1 MEFKLTFRSHLN
13 SKTPPKRQDYI
24 SCAIFATI
32 LLVTIIFMPAV
43 SAQENATKELTFGP
57 GTLDELKKNPDF
69 IAAHG
74 NIPTFANSEERKQ
87 WLDKLNKIY
96 TKANKDYEKGMSKY
110 FGPDSPVI
118 AYTYTIDGVLEVRI
132 KKGQKIDTAKENEIY
147 NLFSKY
153 GQEIN
158 VANTPLV
165 FVYGDF
171 PVPVSRT
178 SSWISYGLIGGIRV
192 YTNDPSGAYST
203 LSFAAKTNSG
213 TKGYVISGYAAPT
226 VGDQVWQPSS
236 GNSYKVGTV
245 SKVPRVYADAA
256 WVPYTGTVQAKIYEY
271 DTDHLRTVTSYG
283 DPAVGD
289 LVYKSGITTGETA
302 GYVTAV
308 GTIRYDS
315 SGRPFYNQCI
325 AGCQVNYGDS
335 GSPVFHQ
342 VYGTNN
348 ALIYGIISAGDGA
361 YTPGYGFSSAVISP
375 ESGIYTD
382 LGVHPLI

>member
-1 MEFKLTFRSHLN
+1 MSKDKTTIGILILTM
-13 SKTPPKRQDYI
+13 
-24 SCAIFATI
+24 
-32 LLVTIIFMPAV
+32 LVGIALIPAV

-57 GTLDELKKNPDF
+57 ETLDELKKDPNF

-74 NIPTFANSEERKQ
+74 SIPAFATSEERKQ
-87 WLDKLNKIY
+87 WLDKLDKIY

-110 FGPDSPVI
+110 FSPDSPVI

-132 KKGQKIDTAKENEIY
+132 EKGQKIDTAKENEIY

-158 VANTPLV
+158 VTNTPLV

-192 YTNDPSGAYST
+192 YTNDSSGAYST
-203 LSFAAKTNSG
+203 LGYAAKTNGG
-213 TKGYVISGYAAPT
+213 TKGYVISGHAAPT

-236 GNSYKVGTV
+236 GDSYKVGTV

-256 WVPYTGTVQAKIYEY
+256 WVPYSNVKAQIYEY

-289 LVYKSGITTGETA
+289 LVYKSGITTGETG
-302 GYVTAV
+302 GYVTAL
-308 GTIRYDS
+308 GTIRYDG

-325 AGCQVNYGDS
+325 AGCRVDYGDS
-335 GSPVFHQ
+335 GSPVFHRL
-342 VYGTNN
+342 YGNNN
-348 ALIYGIISAGDGA
+348 ALIYGIISAGNGA

-382 LGVHPLI
+382 LGVHPLT